1 MHLALVG
8 TPNSGKTALF
18 NALTGSRQKVANY
31 PGVTVERK
39 EGSFVTPSGRQVS
52 VVDLPGTYSLRGRS
66 PDEEITRDVVLGRT
80 KGEAMPDLV
89 LCVADSTNLRLTIR
103 LVLELKSTGRPL
115 ALVLNMFDIATRRG
129 VTVDVPRLSEALGV
143 PVVTSIAVRKGG
155 TADLLR
161 LTDEI
166 AGASATPHRQ
176 NLWEPLTVS
185 QLRATQREADRIIA
199 ATVSLPARPDTWT
212 ARIDAVVLHPVAGLA
227 ILMLLLFVMFQAV
240 FAWAQPLME
249 LLSSAFE
256 ALGQFV
262 HDTLPAGLLQ
272 SFLQNG
278 VISGVG
284 SVIVFL
290 PQIIIIFLFILL
302 LEDFG
307 YMARAAFLMDR
318 IMGGAGLHGRA
329 FIPLLSSFA
338 CAIPGI
344 MATRVIDNRR
354 DRLTTILIAP
364 LMTCSARI
372 PVYTLIISA
381 FIPAK
386 MIWGWVNLQ
395 GLVMFGLYAA
405 GIVSALGDVVPDQ
418 ILHVAR
424 LRAGAVHAGT
434 ARLQDAAAEEHRD
447 RHLHAREYV
456 PAARRHHDLLDDGA
470 DLVSGVVPG
479 SRLPAPTEP
488 AINYSLAAMI
498 GKAIAPLLSPLG
510 FNWQIAVALIP
521 GMAAREVAVAALGTV
536 YAIEGGKEA
545 ADANRTG
552 AGDQME
558 PCHRAVAA
566 RLVHLRAA
574 MRFHAGGDPPRN
586 RQLEVDGGHLRLHAG
601 ARLCREFCHLQHRG
615 GARRRVAKG
624 RHGTVM
630 GIENFRQLAGY
641 NHWANRRLYDAAL
654 KMPDE
659 HYRRPTGVFFGSLHG
674 TLNHLLL
681 TDRVWLK
688 RLTGE
693 GEHPARLNAI
703 LHEDLKDLVRARM
716 TEDARLI
723 KVIGGYSAADLGNTV
738 SYQTMSGAPQQQPL
752 RDILLHLFNHQTH
765 HRGHAHACCSIVT
778 GTEPLSLDLLL
789 FQRGVPAPDLN

>member
-8 TPNSGKTALF
+8 TPNSGKTSLF

-39 EGSFVTPSGRQVS
+39 EGSFVTPHGRQVS
-52 VVDLPGTYSLRGRS
+52 LIDLPGTYSLRGRS

-80 KGEAMPDLV
+80 SGEALPDLV

-103 LVLELKSTGRPL
+103 LLLELKSTGRPI

-129 VTVDVPRLSEALGV
+129 VSVDVSKLSEALGV

-161 LTDEI
+161 LTDDLLAQAPTKPRE
-166 AGASATPHRQ
+166 
-176 NLWEPLTVS
+176 NLWQPLTVS
-185 QLRATQREADRIIA
+185 ELRATQREADRIIA
-199 ATVSLPARPDTWT
+199 SSVSLPARPDTWT
-212 ARIDAVVLHPVAGLA
+212 ARIDAVVLHPVGGLA
-227 ILMLLLFVMFQAV
+227 ILLLILFVMFQAV

-249 LLSSAFE
+249 LLSSGFD
-256 ALGQFV
+256 ALGGLV

-381 FIPAK
+381 FIPPK
-386 MIWGWVNLQ
+386 LIGGWINLQ
-395 GLVMFGLYAA
+395 GLVMFGLYTV
-405 GIVSALGDVVPDQ
+405 GIVSALGVSFLIKFFMWRDYQPAPFMLELPDYKMP
-418 ILHVAR
+418 R
-424 LRAGAVHAGT
+424 LRGIAIGIFTRAKMFLQRAGTTIFSMMVLIWLLASFPLPPAGAEG
-434 ARLQDAAAEEHRD
+434 
-447 RHLHAREYV
+447 
-456 PAARRHHDLLDDGA
+456 
-470 DLVSGVVPG
+470 
-479 SRLPAPTEP
+479 P
-488 AINYSLAAMI
+488 AINYSLAAII
-498 GKAIAPLLSPLG
+498 GKAIEPFLLPVG

-545 ADANRTG
+545 AAQIGEVLATKWSLATALSLLAWYIFAPQCASTLAVIRRETGSWKYMALTFGYMLALAYAASLATFNVAVALG
-552 AGDQME
+552 AG
-558 PCHRAVAA
+558 
-566 RLVHLRAA
+566 
-574 MRFHAGGDPPRN
+574 
-586 RQLEVDGGHLRLHAG
+586 
-601 ARLCREFCHLQHRG
+601 
-615 GARRRVAKG
+615 
-624 RHGTVM
+624 
-630 GIENFRQLAGY
+630 
-641 NHWANRRLYDAAL
+641 
-654 KMPDE
+654 
-659 HYRRPTGVFFGSLHG
+659 
-674 TLNHLLL
+674 
-681 TDRVWLK
+681 
-688 RLTGE
+688 
-693 GEHPARLNAI
+693 
-703 LHEDLKDLVRARM
+703 
-716 TEDARLI
+716 
-723 KVIGGYSAADLGNTV
+723 
-738 SYQTMSGAPQQQPL
+738 
-752 RDILLHLFNHQTH
+752 
-765 HRGHAHACCSIVT
+765 
-778 GTEPLSLDLLL
+778 
-789 FQRGVPAPDLN
+789 

>member
-1 MHLALVG
+1 MEAPLMHLALVG

-39 EGSFVTPSGRQVS
+39 EGGFVTPRGRQVS

-80 KGEAMPDLV
+80 AGEAVPDLV

-103 LVLELKSTGRPL
+103 LVLELKRTGRPL
-115 ALVLNMFDIATRRG
+115 MLVLNMFDIATRRG
-129 VTVDVPRLSEALGV
+129 VTVDVERLSEALGI

-155 TADLLR
+155 TAELLR
-161 LTDEI
+161 RTDEI
-166 AGASATPHRQ
+166 AAQSA
-176 NLWEPLTVS
+176 PLQENRWQPLSVAE
-185 QLRATQREADRIIA
+185 LRATQREADRIIA
-199 ATVSLPARPDTWT
+199 ATVSLPAKPDTWT
-212 ARIDAVVLHPVAGLA
+212 ARVDAVVLHPVAGLA
-227 ILMLLLFVMFQAV
+227 ILAAILFVMFQAV

-249 LLSSAFE
+249 LLSAAFA
-256 ALGQFV
+256 ALGQLV
-262 HDTLPAGLLQ
+262 HNTLPAGLLQ

-381 FIPAK
+381 FIPAEQ
-386 MIWGWVNLQ
+386 IWGWADLR
-395 GLVMFGLYAA
+395 GLVMFGLYAV
-405 GIVSALGDVVPDQ
+405 GIASALGVSFLIKFFMLRDYAPAPFMLELPDYKMP
-418 ILHVAR
+418 R
-424 LRAGAVHAGT
+424 LKSIAIGVYTRAKMFLQRAGTTIFSMMVLIWFLASFPPPPAG
-434 ARLQDAAAEEHRD
+434 AE
-447 RHLHAREYV
+447 
-456 PAARRHHDLLDDGA
+456 G
-470 DLVSGVVPG
+470 
-479 SRLPAPTEP
+479 P

-498 GKAIAPLLSPLG
+498 GKTIEPLLAPLG

-545 ADANRTG
+545 AEQIGQVLATKWSLATALSLLAWYIFAPQCASTLAVIRRETGSSKWMAVTFGYMLALAYVASLATYHIALAFG
-552 AGDQME
+552 AG
-558 PCHRAVAA
+558 
-566 RLVHLRAA
+566 
-574 MRFHAGGDPPRN
+574 
-586 RQLEVDGGHLRLHAG
+586 
-601 ARLCREFCHLQHRG
+601 
-615 GARRRVAKG
+615 
-624 RHGTVM
+624 
-630 GIENFRQLAGY
+630 
-641 NHWANRRLYDAAL
+641 
-654 KMPDE
+654 
-659 HYRRPTGVFFGSLHG
+659 
-674 TLNHLLL
+674 
-681 TDRVWLK
+681 
-688 RLTGE
+688 
-693 GEHPARLNAI
+693 
-703 LHEDLKDLVRARM
+703 
-716 TEDARLI
+716 
-723 KVIGGYSAADLGNTV
+723 
-738 SYQTMSGAPQQQPL
+738 
-752 RDILLHLFNHQTH
+752 
-765 HRGHAHACCSIVT
+765 
-778 GTEPLSLDLLL
+778 
-789 FQRGVPAPDLN
+789 

>member
-1 MHLALVG
+1 MHIALVG
-8 TPNSGKTALF
+8 TPNSGKTSLF

-52 VVDLPGTYSLRGRS
+52 VIDLPGTYSLRGRS

-80 KGEAMPDLV
+80 PSEAIPDLV

-103 LVLELKSTGRPL
+103 MLLELKSTGRPL
-115 ALVLNMFDIATRRG
+115 MLVLNMFDIATRRG
-129 VTVDVPRLSEALGV
+129 ITVNEKQLSEALGV

-155 TADLLR
+155 IAELLR
-161 LTDEI
+161 RTDEI
-166 AGASATPHRQ
+166 AMQSRPPIAQ
-176 NLWEPLTVS
+176 NLWQQLTVA

-199 ATVSLPARPDTWT
+199 ATVSLPTRPGSWT
-212 ARIDAVVLHPVAGLA
+212 ARIDAAVLHPVAGLA
-227 ILMLLLFVMFQAV
+227 ILTAILFVMFQAV

-249 LLSSAFE
+249 LLSSTFTAF
-256 ALGQFV
+256 GQLV

-284 SVIVFL
+284 NVVVFL
-290 PQIIIIFLFILL
+290 PQIIIIFLLILL

-381 FIPAK
+381 FIPDRQ
-386 MIWGWVNLQ
+386 IWGFINLR

-405 GIVSALGDVVPDQ
+405 GIVSALSVSFLVKFLMWRDYAPAPFMLELPDYKMP
-418 ILHVAR
+418 R
-424 LRAGAVHAGT
+424 LKSITIGIYTRAQMFLQRAGTTIFSMMVLIWFLASFPRPPVS
-434 ARLQDAAAEEHRD
+434 AAD
-447 RHLHAREYV
+447 
-456 PAARRHHDLLDDGA
+456 
-470 DLVSGVVPG
+470 
-479 SRLPAPTEP
+479 P

-498 GKAIAPLLSPLG
+498 GKALEPLLAPLG

-545 ADANRTG
+545 ADQIG
-552 AGDQME
+552 QML
-558 PCHRAVAA
+558 ATKWSLATA
-566 RLVHLRAA
+566 LSLLVWYI
-574 MRFHAGGDPPRN
+574 F
-586 RQLEVDGGHLRLHAG
+586 
-601 ARLCREFCHLQHRG
+601 
-615 GARRRVAKG
+615 
-624 RHGTVM
+624 
-630 GIENFRQLAGY
+630 
-641 NHWANRRLYDAAL
+641 
-654 KMPDE
+654 
-659 HYRRPTGVFFGSLHG
+659 
-674 TLNHLLL
+674 
-681 TDRVWLK
+681 
-688 RLTGE
+688 
-693 GEHPARLNAI
+693 
-703 LHEDLKDLVRARM
+703 
-716 TEDARLI
+716 
-723 KVIGGYSAADLGNTV
+723 
-738 SYQTMSGAPQQQPL
+738 APQCASTL
-752 RDILLHLFNHQTH
+752 AVIR
-765 HRGHAHACCSIVT
+765 RET
-778 GTEPLSLDLLL
+778 GSWKWMAITFVYMFALAYAAS
-789 FQRGVPAPDLN
+789 FATYQIAIAYGSG

>member
-1 MHLALVG
+1 MEFPLMHLALVG
-8 TPNSGKTALF
+8 TPNSGKTSLF

-39 EGSFVTPSGRQVS
+39 EGSFVTPQGRQVS
-52 VVDLPGTYSLRGRS
+52 LIDLPGTYSLRGRS

-80 KGEAMPDLV
+80 SGEALPDLV

-103 LVLELKSTGRPL
+103 LLLELKSTGRPI

-129 VTVDVPRLSEALGV
+129 VSVDVQRLSEALGV

-161 LTDEI
+161 LTDELL
-166 AGASATPHRQ
+166 AQAPAKPRE
-176 NLWEPLTVS
+176 NLWQPLTVS
-185 QLRATQREADRIIA
+185 ELRATQREADRIIA
-199 ATVSLPARPDTWT
+199 SSVSLPARPDTWT
-212 ARIDAVVLHPVAGLA
+212 ARIDAVVLHPVGGLA
-227 ILMLLLFVMFQAV
+227 ILTLILFVMFQAV

-249 LLSSAFE
+249 LLSSGFD
-256 ALGQFV
+256 ALGEFV
-262 HDTLPAGLLQ
+262 HATLPAGLLQ

-381 FIPAK
+381 FIPPK
-386 MIWGWVNLQ
+386 LIGGWINLR

-405 GIVSALGDVVPDQ
+405 GIVSALGVSFLIKFFMWRDYQPAPFMLELPDYKMP
-418 ILHVAR
+418 R
-424 LRAGAVHAGT
+424 LRGIAIGIFTRAKMFLQRAGT
-434 ARLQDAAAEEHRD
+434 TIFSMMVVIWFLASFPQPPTGAE
-447 RHLHAREYV
+447 
-456 PAARRHHDLLDDGA
+456 G
-470 DLVSGVVPG
+470 
-479 SRLPAPTEP
+479 P
-488 AINYSLAAMI
+488 AINYSLAAVI
-498 GKAIAPLLSPLG
+498 GKAIEPLLLPVG

-545 ADANRTG
+545 AAQIGEVLATKWSLATALSLLAWYIFAPQCASTLAVIRRETGSWKYMALTFGYMLALAYAASLATYNIAVALG
-552 AGDQME
+552 AG
-558 PCHRAVAA
+558 
-566 RLVHLRAA
+566 
-574 MRFHAGGDPPRN
+574 
-586 RQLEVDGGHLRLHAG
+586 
-601 ARLCREFCHLQHRG
+601 
-615 GARRRVAKG
+615 
-624 RHGTVM
+624 
-630 GIENFRQLAGY
+630 
-641 NHWANRRLYDAAL
+641 
-654 KMPDE
+654 
-659 HYRRPTGVFFGSLHG
+659 
-674 TLNHLLL
+674 
-681 TDRVWLK
+681 
-688 RLTGE
+688 
-693 GEHPARLNAI
+693 
-703 LHEDLKDLVRARM
+703 
-716 TEDARLI
+716 
-723 KVIGGYSAADLGNTV
+723 
-738 SYQTMSGAPQQQPL
+738 
-752 RDILLHLFNHQTH
+752 
-765 HRGHAHACCSIVT
+765 
-778 GTEPLSLDLLL
+778 
-789 FQRGVPAPDLN
+789 

>member
-8 TPNSGKTALF
+8 TPNSGKTSLF

-39 EGSFVTPSGRQVS
+39 EGSFVTPLGRQVS

-66 PDEEITRDVVLGRT
+66 PDEEITRDIVLGRAT
-80 KGEAMPDLV
+80 GEALPDLV

-103 LVLELKSTGRPL
+103 LALELKRTGRPL
-115 ALVLNMFDIATRRG
+115 MLVLNMFDIATRRG
-129 VTVDVPRLSEALGV
+129 VSVDVAQLSEALGI

-161 LTDEI
+161 RTDEI
-166 AGASATPHRQ
+166 AAQAASIPMQQ
-176 NLWEPLTVS
+176 NLWQPLTVAE
-185 QLRATQREADRIIA
+185 LRATQREADRIIA
-199 ATVSLPARPDTWT
+199 ATISLPSRPDTWT

-227 ILMLLLFVMFQAV
+227 ILALILFVMFQAV

-249 LLSSAFE
+249 LLSDAFT
-256 ALGQFV
+256 ALGQLV

-290 PQIIIIFLFILL
+290 PQIIIIFLFILM

-381 FIPAK
+381 FIPDQQV
-386 MIWGWVNLQ
+386 WGWVNLR
-395 GLVMFGLYAA
+395 GLVMFGLYSA
-405 GIVSALGDVVPDQ
+405 GIASALGVSFLIKFFMWRDYAPAPFMLELPDYKMPR
-418 ILHVAR
+418 AR
-424 LRAGAVHAGT
+424 SIAIGVYTRAKMFLQRAGTTIFSMMVLIWFLASFPLAPAG
-434 ARLQDAAAEEHRD
+434 AQD
-447 RHLHAREYV
+447 
-456 PAARRHHDLLDDGA
+456 
-470 DLVSGVVPG
+470 
-479 SRLPAPTEP
+479 P
-488 AINYSLAAMI
+488 AINYSFAAMI
-498 GKAIAPLLSPLG
+498 GKALAPLLAPLG

-545 ADANRTG
+545 AEQIGQMLATKWSLATALSLLAWYIFAPQCASTLAVIRRETGSWKWMAITFAYMFALAYAASLVTYHIAQALG
-552 AGDQME
+552 AG
-558 PCHRAVAA
+558 
-566 RLVHLRAA
+566 
-574 MRFHAGGDPPRN
+574 
-586 RQLEVDGGHLRLHAG
+586 
-601 ARLCREFCHLQHRG
+601 
-615 GARRRVAKG
+615 
-624 RHGTVM
+624 
-630 GIENFRQLAGY
+630 
-641 NHWANRRLYDAAL
+641 
-654 KMPDE
+654 
-659 HYRRPTGVFFGSLHG
+659 
-674 TLNHLLL
+674 
-681 TDRVWLK
+681 
-688 RLTGE
+688 
-693 GEHPARLNAI
+693 
-703 LHEDLKDLVRARM
+703 
-716 TEDARLI
+716 
-723 KVIGGYSAADLGNTV
+723 
-738 SYQTMSGAPQQQPL
+738 
-752 RDILLHLFNHQTH
+752 
-765 HRGHAHACCSIVT
+765 
-778 GTEPLSLDLLL
+778 
-789 FQRGVPAPDLN
+789 